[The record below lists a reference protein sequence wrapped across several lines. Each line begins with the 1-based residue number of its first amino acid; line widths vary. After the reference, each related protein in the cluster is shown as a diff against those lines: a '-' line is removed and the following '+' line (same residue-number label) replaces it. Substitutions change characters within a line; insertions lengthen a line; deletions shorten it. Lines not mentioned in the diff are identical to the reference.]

1 VLAGAGVD
9 LAAVERAHAGRP
21 RIDGRGAGTASARLP
36 RVNVAVSRE
45 VEASL
50 AARSAERGVSR
61 SVLVREALD
70 LYLS

>member
-1 VLAGAGVD
+1 M
-9 LAAVERAHAGRP
+9 
-21 RIDGRGAGTASARLP
+21 
-36 RVNVAVSRE
+36 AVSRD

-70 LYLS
+70 LYLG